1 MITKEMSVR
10 QEKSINQSIN
20 AWKMEDR
27 GCSMAACGYKYIHP
41 VVLVRAG

>member
-1 MITKEMSVR
+1 MSVR
-10 QEKSINQSIN
+10 QEKSINQSINQSIN

-27 GCSMAACGYKYIHP
+27 GYSMAACGYKYIHP